1 MCVCVGESVYVS
13 LVHLCV
19 KKMNTTTYGLSLSL
33 SPSLASTLL
42 VQQACSENVDTI

>member
-1 MCVCVGESVYVS
+1 MGESVYVS

-19 KKMNTTTYGLSLSL
+19 KKMNTTTYGLSL
-33 SPSLASTLL
+33 ASTLL

>member
-1 MCVCVGESVYVS
+1 MCGGESVYVS

-19 KKMNTTTYGLSLSL
+19 KKNEHDYLWSLSL

>member
-1 MCVCVGESVYVS
+1 MGESVYVS

-19 KKMNTTTYGLSLSL
+19 KKMNTTTYGLSLS
-33 SPSLASTLL
+33 PSLASTLL